1 MYNKNE
7 QLQKCFQ
14 EFCKDNSY
22 IGKSIYN
29 LETKEYEVVI
39 TKNEDNAGLFLTPDE
54 LQNITLNEFQSLL
67 DFLHKGFQER
77 FEK

>member
-7 QLQKCFQ
+7 QLQECFQ

-39 TKNEDNAGLFLTPDE
+39 TRNEDNAGLFLTQDE
-54 LQNITLNEFQSLL
+54 LQSITLNEFQSLL
-67 DFLHKGFQER
+67 GFLHKEFKER
-77 FEK
+77 FVK